1 MRDHTRHGTAD
12 VNRRPLVTIVLPT
25 FNRSSFLPD
34 ALASIEKQTFSD
46 WELVV
51 VDDGSTDS
59 TRDAVSA
66 FAASREQSVRYV
78 YQTNQ
83 GPAAARNCGVREA
96 QTPYLAFFDSDDL
109 WLPDYLM
116 RGVTALEANPDID
129 WVFRACTIVDFDSGR
144 TVDPNT
150 FYISD
155 RERPFLT
162 LAAEAREG
170 HVRAIVDRRAL
181 EYQVAHGLYCGPQN
195 SIIRRTVFAHSTFP
209 EHLRVGEDQL
219 LVMSALA
226 HGARLA
232 YYSEPN
238 VLYRLHDS
246 NSSSAS
252 TAQSSE
258 RLVKAFGPLV
268 AALQRFPAEC
278 PLTRDEQRALNK
290 RVGGEYFWHLGYN
303 AYWRNGRRREA
314 LEMFGRGLAAW
325 PWDIA
330 AWKTYV
336 LSTLKTAVQGSVE

>member
-1 MRDHTRHGTAD
+1 MRE
-12 VNRRPLVTIVLPT
+12 PLVTIVLPT
-25 FNRSSFLPD
+25 FDRASFLPD
-34 ALASIEKQTFSD
+34 AFASIQKQTFTD
-46 WELVV
+46 WELIV
-51 VDDGSTDS
+51 VDDGSGDS
-59 TRDAVSA
+59 TRAVVGA
-66 FAASREQSVRYV
+66 FAASSGRPVRYV

-83 GPAAARNCGVREA
+83 GPAAARNRGVREA
-96 QTPYLAFFDSDDL
+96 RTPYLAFFDSDDL

-129 WVFRACTIVDFDSGR
+129 WVFSACTIVDFTTGR

-150 FYISD
+150 FYISE
-155 RERPFLT
+155 RARPFLS
-162 LAAEAREG
+162 LSAESRTG
-170 HVRAIVDRRAL
+170 DVRAIVDHRVL

-195 SIIRRTVFAHSTFP
+195 SIIRRTVFEHSSFP

-232 YYSEPN
+232 YYAEPK
-238 VLYRLHDS
+238 VLYRLHQA
-246 NSSSAS
+246 NTAPSSAQS
-252 TAQSSE
+252 TE
-258 RLVKAFGPLV
+258 HLVKAFGPLV
-268 AALQRFPAEC
+268 DALQRFGVDC
-278 PLTRDEQRALNK
+278 PLSREEQRALKK

-314 LEMFGRGLAAW
+314 LEMFGRGLSAW

-336 LSTLKTAVQGSVE
+336 LSSLKTAVRGSVQ